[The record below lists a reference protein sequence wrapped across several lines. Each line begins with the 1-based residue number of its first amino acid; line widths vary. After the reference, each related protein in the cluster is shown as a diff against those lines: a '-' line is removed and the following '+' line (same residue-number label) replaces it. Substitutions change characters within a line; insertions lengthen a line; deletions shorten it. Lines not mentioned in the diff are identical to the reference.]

1 MKKLDLYVLKK
12 FLVTYFFVVL
22 MLMLVITVIDITEK
36 MEDFMKNNLSPGFI
50 LVEYYFAFIPYM
62 ANLLSPITIFIATIF
77 VTANLAARTEI
88 IAMLSS
94 GMSLTR
100 IMFPFLIGSMIIGA
114 MVFYMAGWLIPHGNK
129 TRIDFEKKYI
139 KSAFFFSGKNVHIKT
154 TPTTYVYLE
163 SYNSE
168 LNIGYQFT
176 LETIIDNKLESKM
189 KAGRIHWNDS
199 IKKWHIEE
207 YFIRRFDTSGVEHV
221 YTGKDKDTVLTIT
234 PKDFEDTYM
243 LFETFDMSEL
253 NRQIAILESRGAEN
267 VDTYIVEKY
276 QRYTYPF
283 SVIILTLIGVIAAS
297 RKSREGAGLTIA
309 FGFLLAF
316 VYIIFMITSRSLAN
330 VGGIGPLLAS
340 WIPNLVFMGIG
351 TIMYRYVPK

>member
-1 MKKLDLYVLKK
+1 VKKLDLYILKK

-36 MEDFMKNNLSPGFI
+36 MEDFMKNDLSAGFV

-94 GMSLTR
+94 GMSLLR
-100 IMFPFLIGSMIIGA
+100 IMYPFFIGSVLIGLI
-114 MVFYMAGWLIPHGNK
+114 VFYMAGWLIPQGNK
-129 TRIDFEKKYI
+129 SRIDFEKKYI
-139 KSAFFFSGKNVHIKT
+139 KSTYYFAGRNVHIKT
-154 TPTTYVYLE
+154 SPTTYVYLE
-163 SYNSE
+163 SYNSA

-176 LETIIDNKLESKM
+176 LETIVDNKLVSKLN
-189 KAGRIHWNDS
+189 ASRIHWIDS
-199 IKKWHIEE
+199 IQKWHMDQ
-207 YFIRRFDTSGVEHV
+207 YFVRSFENSGLETINH
-221 YTGKDKDTVLTIT
+221 GKDKDTLLTIT

-243 LFETFDMSEL
+243 LFETFDMQEL
-253 NRQIAILESRGAEN
+253 ESQIKLLRSRGAEN
-267 VDTYIVEKY
+267 IDTYIAEKY

-297 RKSREGAGLTIA
+297 RKSREGAGLPIA

-330 VGGIGPLLAS
+330 VGGIGPILAS
-340 WIPNLVFMGIG
+340 WIPNLVFMVIG
-351 TIMYRYVPK
+351 TIMYRFVPK

>member
-1 MKKLDLYVLKK
+1 MKKLDVYIIKK

-36 MEDFMKNNLSPGFI
+36 MEDFMKHDLSPGFV

-94 GMSLTR
+94 GMSLIR
-100 IMFPFLIGSMIIGA
+100 IMFPFFIGSLLVGL
-114 MVFYMAGWLIPHGNK
+114 MVFYLAGWLIPHGNK
-129 TRIDFEKKYI
+129 ARIEFEKKYI
-139 KSAFFFSGKNVHIKT
+139 KNSYFYDGKNVHIKT

-163 SYNSE
+163 SYNSDV
-168 LNIGYQFT
+168 NIGYQFT
-176 LETIIDNKLESKM
+176 LETVVDNKLVSKL
-189 KAGRIHWNDS
+189 KAGRISWNEK
-199 IKKWHIEE
+199 IQKWNVESF
-207 YFIRRFDTSGVEHV
+207 FIRRFDNN
-221 YTGKDKDTVLTIT
+221 GKEEVFHGQNKDTVLTIT

-243 LFETFDMSEL
+243 LYETFDMFELDDYIDKMKARGSE
-253 NRQIAILESRGAEN
+253 NIDVYTS
-267 VDTYIVEKY
+267 EKY

-283 SVIILTLIGVIAAS
+283 SVIILTLIGVIAS
-297 RKSREGAGLTIA
+297 CRKSREGAGLTIA

-316 VYIIFMITSRSLAN
+316 VYIIFTITSRSMAN
-330 VGGIGPLLAS
+330 VGGMGPLLAS
-340 WIPNLVFMGIG
+340 WVPNLVFIGIG
-351 TIMYRYVPK
+351 IVMYRKVPK

>member
-1 MKKLDLYVLKK
+1 MKKLDLYILKK

-36 MEDFMKNNLSPGFI
+36 MEDFMKNDLSAGFV

-100 IMFPFLIGSMIIGA
+100 IMFPFLVGSMIIGV

-129 TRIDFEKKYI
+129 ARIDFEKKYI

-176 LETIIDNKLESKM
+176 LETIADNKLMSKM

-207 YFIRRFDTSGVEHV
+207 YFIRSFDNNGVEHV

-234 PKDFEDTYM
+234 PKDFADTYM
-243 LFETFDMSEL
+243 LFETFDMGEL
-253 NRQIAILESRGAEN
+253 NRQIAILEARGAEN
-267 VDTYIVEKY
+267 IDTYVVEKY

-340 WIPNLVFMGIG
+340 WIPNLVFVGIG
-351 TIMYRYVPK
+351 LVMYRYVPK

>member
-1 MKKLDLYVLKK
+1 
-12 FLVTYFFVVL
+12 

-36 MEDFMKNNLSPGFI
+36 MEDFMKNDLSAGFV

-77 VTANLAARTEI
+77 VAANLAARTEI

-100 IMFPFLIGSMIIGA
+100 IMYPFFIGSLIIGV

-139 KSAFFFSGKNVHIKT
+139 KSTYYFLGKNVHIKT
-154 TPTTYVYLE
+154 SPTTYVYLE

-168 LNIGYQFT
+168 MNIGYQFT
-176 LETIIDNKLESKM
+176 LETVIDNRLSSKM
-189 KAGRIHWNDS
+189 KASRIHWNDS
-199 IKKWHIEE
+199 IQKWHMEQF
-207 YFIRRFDTSGVEHV
+207 FIRQFDNNGEEKISM
-221 YTGKDKDTVLTIT
+221 GKDLDTVLAIT

-243 LFETFDMSEL
+243 LFETFDMFEL
-253 NRQIAILESRGAEN
+253 NKQIEMLQSRGAEN
-267 VDTYIVEKY
+267 IDTYIVEKY

-297 RKSREGAGLTIA
+297 RKSREGAGLPIA

-340 WIPNLVFMGIG
+340 WIPNLVFICIG
-351 TIMYRYVPK
+351 SIMYRYVPK

>member
-1 MKKLDLYVLKK
+1 VKKLDLYVLKK

-36 MEDFMKNNLSPGFI
+36 MEDFMKNNLSAGFV

-129 TRIDFEKKYI
+129 ARIDFEKKYI

-154 TPTTYVYLE
+154 SPTTYVYLE

-176 LETIIDNKLESKM
+176 LETVVDNKLVSKM

-199 IKKWHIEE
+199 IQKWHIDE
-207 YFIRRFDTSGVEHV
+207 YFIRRFDNNDVESV
-221 YTGKDKDTVLTIT
+221 DTGKDKDTVLTIT

-243 LFETFDMSEL
+243 LFETFDMGEL

-340 WIPNLVFMGIG
+340 WIPNLVFIAIGIV
-351 TIMYRYVPK
+351 MYRNVPK

>member
-1 MKKLDLYVLKK
+1 MKKLDLYILKK

-36 MEDFMKNNLSPGFI
+36 MEDFMKHNLSAWFV

-94 GMSLTR
+94 GMSLIR
-100 IMFPFLIGSMIIGA
+100 IMFPYLIGSILIGLL
-114 MVFYMAGWLIPHGNK
+114 VFYMGGWLIPHGNK
-129 TRIDFEKKYI
+129 ARVDFEKKYI
-139 KSAFFFSGKNVHIKT
+139 KSTYFFEGKNVHIKT
-154 TPTTYVYLE
+154 SPTSYVYLE

-168 LNIGYQFT
+168 LNVGYQFT
-176 LETIIDNKLESKM
+176 LETIVDNKLVSKL

-199 IKKWHIEE
+199 LKKWHLEE
-207 YFIRRFDTSGVEHV
+207 FFIRRFDNN
-221 YTGKDKDTVLTIT
+221 GKEEVFRGRDRDTTLSIS
-234 PKDFEDTYM
+234 PKDFQDTYM
-243 LFETFDMSEL
+243 LYETFDMGEL
-253 NRQIAILESRGAEN
+253 NNQIAMLKSRGSEN

-276 QRYTYPF
+276 QRITYPF
-283 SVIILTLIGVIAAS
+283 SIIILTMIGVIASS

-340 WIPNLVFMGIG
+340 WIPNIVFIFIG
-351 TIMYRYVPK
+351 LFMYGRVPK

>member
-1 MKKLDLYVLKK
+1 MKKLDLYILKK

-36 MEDFMKNNLSPGFI
+36 MEDFMKNDLSAGFV

-77 VTANLAARTEI
+77 VAANLAARTEI

-100 IMFPFLIGSMIIGA
+100 IMYPFLIGSMIVGA
-114 MVFYMAGWLIPHGNK
+114 MVFYMAGWMIPHGNK
-129 TRIDFEKKYI
+129 ARIDFEKKYI
-139 KSAFFFSGKNVHIKT
+139 KSAYYFGGKNVHIKT
-154 TPTTYVYLE
+154 SPTTYVYLE

-176 LETIIDNKLESKM
+176 LETIIDNKLVSKM

-199 IKKWHIEE
+199 IKKWNVEE
-207 YFIRRFDTSGVEHV
+207 FFIRSFDNNGVEHIA
-221 YTGKDKDTVLTIT
+221 TGKHVDTVLTIT
-234 PKDFEDTYM
+234 PKDFSDTYM
-243 LFETFDMSEL
+243 LFETFDMGEL
-253 NRQIAILESRGAEN
+253 NKQIALLESRGAEN
-267 VDTYIVEKY
+267 IDTYTAEKY

-283 SVIILTLIGVIAAS
+283 SVVILTMIGVIAAS
-297 RKSREGAGLTIA
+297 RKSREGAGLPIA

-330 VGGIGPLLAS
+330 VGGVGPLLAS
-340 WIPNLVFMGIG
+340 WIPNLVFIGIG
-351 TIMYRYVPK
+351 FIMYRYVPK

>member
-1 MKKLDLYVLKK
+1 
-12 FLVTYFFVVL
+12 

-36 MEDFMKNNLSPGFI
+36 MEDFMKNDLSAGFV

-100 IMFPFLIGSMIIGA
+100 IMFPFLVGSMIIGV

-129 TRIDFEKKYI
+129 ARIDFEKKYI

-176 LETIIDNKLESKM
+176 LETIADNKLMSKM

-207 YFIRRFDTSGVEHV
+207 YFIRSFDNNGVEHV

-234 PKDFEDTYM
+234 PKDFADTYM
-243 LFETFDMSEL
+243 LFETFDMGEL
-253 NRQIAILESRGAEN
+253 NRQIAILEARGAEN
-267 VDTYIVEKY
+267 IDTYVVEKY

-340 WIPNLVFMGIG
+340 WIPNLVFVGIG
-351 TIMYRYVPK
+351 LVMYRYVPK

>member
-1 MKKLDLYVLKK
+1 MKKLDLYILKK

-36 MEDFMKNNLSPGFI
+36 MEDFMKNDLSAGFV

-100 IMFPFLIGSMIIGA
+100 IMFPFLIGSMIIGI

-129 TRIDFEKKYI
+129 ARIDFEKKYI
-139 KSAFFFSGKNVHIKT
+139 KSAYFFSGKNVHIKT
-154 TPTTYVYLE
+154 TPSTYVYLE

-176 LETIIDNKLESKM
+176 LETIIDNKLVAKM

-199 IKKWHIEE
+199 IKKWRIEE
-207 YFIRRFDTSGVEHV
+207 YFIRSFDNNGVEHIS
-221 YTGKDKDTVLTIT
+221 TGLGKDTVLTIT
-234 PKDFEDTYM
+234 PNDFSDTYM
-243 LFETFDMSEL
+243 LYETYDMGEL
-253 NRQIAILESRGAEN
+253 NKQIEILESRGAEN
-267 VDTYIVEKY
+267 IDVYVVEKY

-316 VYIIFMITSRSLAN
+316 VYIIFMITSRSMAN

>member
-1 MKKLDLYVLKK
+1 MKKLDLYILKK

-36 MEDFMKNNLSPGFI
+36 MEDFMKNDLSAGFV

-77 VTANLAARTEI
+77 VAANLAARTEI

-94 GMSLTR
+94 GMSLIR
-100 IMFPFLIGSMIIGA
+100 IMFPFFIGSALVGV

-129 TRIDFEKKYI
+129 QRIDFEKRYI
-139 KSAFFFSGKNVHIKT
+139 KSAFYYSGKNVHIKT

-176 LETIIDNKLESKM
+176 LETIIDNKLVEKM

-199 IKKWHIEE
+199 IKKWHVEE
-207 YFIRRFDTSGVEHV
+207 YFIRRFDNNGVEHV
-221 YTGKDKDTVLTIT
+221 YRGSDKDTVLTIT
-234 PKDFEDTYM
+234 PKDFADTYM
-243 LFETFDMSEL
+243 LFETYDMGEL
-253 NRQIAILESRGAEN
+253 NRQIAILEARGAEN

-330 VGGIGPLLAS
+330 AGGIGPLLAS
-340 WIPNLVFMGIG
+340 WIPNMVFMCIG
-351 TIMYRYVPK
+351 FVMYRYVPK

>member
-1 MKKLDLYVLKK
+1 MKKLDLYILKK

-36 MEDFMKNNLSPGFI
+36 MEDFMKNELSAGFV

-94 GMSLTR
+94 GMSLMR
-100 IMFPFLIGSMIIGA
+100 IMYPFLIGSIIIGLL
-114 MVFYMAGWLIPHGNK
+114 VFYMAGWLIPQGNK
-129 TRIDFEKKYI
+129 SRIEFEKKYI
-139 KSAFFFSGKNVHIKT
+139 KSTYYFSGKNVHIKT
-154 TPTTYVYLE
+154 SPTTYVYLE
-163 SYNSE
+163 SYNSMMD
-168 LNIGYQFT
+168 IGYQFT
-176 LETIIDNKLESKM
+176 LEKVVGNKLVSKL
-189 KAGRIHWNDS
+189 KAGRIHWIDS
-199 IKKWHIEE
+199 IQKWHMDQ
-207 YFIRRFDTSGVEHV
+207 YFIRSFDNNGMESIQ
-221 YTGKDKDTVLTIT
+221 YGKEKDTILTIT

-243 LFETFDMSEL
+243 LFETFNMQEL
-253 NRQIAILESRGAEN
+253 EHQIDELKARGAEN
-267 VDTYIVEKY
+267 IDTYIVEKY

-297 RKSREGAGLTIA
+297 RKSREGAGLPIA

-340 WIPNLVFMGIG
+340 WIPNLVFIVIG
-351 TIMYRYVPK
+351 TVMYRYVPK

>member
-1 MKKLDLYVLKK
+1 M
-12 FLVTYFFVVL
+12 VL

-36 MEDFMKNNLSPGFI
+36 MEDFMKHNLSAWFV

-94 GMSLTR
+94 GMSLIR
-100 IMFPFLIGSMIIGA
+100 IMFPFFIGSILIGLL
-114 MVFYMAGWLIPHGNK
+114 VFYMGGWLIPHGNK
-129 TRIDFEKKYI
+129 ARVDFEKKYI
-139 KSAFFFSGKNVHIKT
+139 KSTYFFEGRNVHIKT
-154 TPTTYVYLE
+154 SPTTYVYLD

-168 LNIGYQFT
+168 QNVGYQFT
-176 LETIIDNKLESKM
+176 LEKITDNRLISKL
-189 KAGRIHWNDS
+189 KAGRIHWDDS
-199 IKKWHIEE
+199 LQLWHIEE
-207 YFIRRFDTSGVEHV
+207 YFLRSFDSEGVESISK
-221 YTGKDKDTVLTIT
+221 GRNKDTTLTIT

-243 LFETFDMSEL
+243 LYETFDMIEL
-253 NRQIAILESRGAEN
+253 NDKIEVLRARGSEN
-267 VDTYIVEKY
+267 VDTYVVEKY
-276 QRYTYPF
+276 QRITYPF
-283 SVIILTLIGVIAAS
+283 SVIILTLIGVIASS

-330 VGGIGPLLAS
+330 VGGMGPLLAS
-340 WIPNLVFMGIG
+340 WIPNLVFIVIGIF
-351 TIMYRYVPK
+351 MYRRVPK

>member
-1 MKKLDLYVLKK
+1 MKKLDLYILKK

-36 MEDFMKNNLSPGFI
+36 MEDFMKNNLSAWFV

-77 VTANLAARTEI
+77 VAANLAARTEI

-94 GMSLTR
+94 GMSLIR

-129 TRIDFEKKYI
+129 QRVDFEKKYI
-139 KSAFFFSGKNVHIKT
+139 KSAFFYSGKNVHIKT
-154 TPTTYVYLE
+154 SPTTYVYLE

-176 LETIIDNKLESKM
+176 LETIIDNQLVNKM

-199 IKKWHIEE
+199 IKKWHVEE
-207 YFIRRFDTSGVEHV
+207 YFIRSFDNNGVEHV
-221 YTGKDKDTVLTIT
+221 STGRDKDTVLTIT
-234 PKDFEDTYM
+234 PKDFADTYM
-243 LFETFDMSEL
+243 LFETYDMGEL
-253 NRQIAILESRGAEN
+253 NRQIEILEARGAEN

-297 RKSREGAGLTIA
+297 RKSREGAGLPIA

-340 WIPNLVFMGIG
+340 WIPNMVFVCIGLV
-351 TIMYRYVPK
+351 MYRYVPK

>member
-1 MKKLDLYVLKK
+1 M
-12 FLVTYFFVVL
+12 F
-22 MLMLVITVIDITEK
+22 MLVITVIDITEK
-36 MEDFMKNNLSPGFI
+36 MEDFMKHDLSWGFI

-100 IMFPFLIGSMIIGA
+100 IMYPYLIGSMLIGLL
-114 MVFYMAGWLIPHGNK
+114 VFYMGGWLIPHGNK
-129 TRIDFEKKYI
+129 TRVDFEKKYI
-139 KSAFFFSGKNVHIKT
+139 KSSYVFEGKNVHIKT
-154 TPTTYVYLE
+154 SPTTYVYLE

-168 LNIGYQFT
+168 NNIGYQFT
-176 LETIIDNKLESKM
+176 LEQIVDNRLVSKL
-189 KAGRIHWNDS
+189 KAGRITWNEGL
-199 IKKWHIEE
+199 KKWNLEE
-207 YFIRRFDTSGVEHV
+207 YFIRRFDAQGNEHV
-221 YTGKDKDTVLTIT
+221 YKGSNKDTVLTIS
-234 PKDFEDTYM
+234 PKDFQDTYM
-243 LFETFDMSEL
+243 LYETLDMGQL
-253 NRQIAILESRGAEN
+253 NNSIAVLESRGSEN
-267 VDTYIVEKY
+267 INTYVVEKY

-283 SVIILTLIGVIAAS
+283 SVIILTMIGVIASS

-330 VGGIGPLLAS
+330 VGGMGPLLAS
-340 WIPNLVFMGIG
+340 WIPNFVFIIIG
-351 TIMYRYVPK
+351 LIMYGKVPK

>member
-1 MKKLDLYVLKK
+1 M
-12 FLVTYFFVVL
+12 F
-22 MLMLVITVIDITEK
+22 MLVITVIDITEK
-36 MEDFMKNNLSPGFI
+36 MEDFMKHELSWGFI

-100 IMFPFLIGSMIIGA
+100 IMYPYLIGSMLIGLL
-114 MVFYMAGWLIPHGNK
+114 VFYMGGWLIPHGNK
-129 TRIDFEKKYI
+129 TRVDFEKKYI
-139 KSAFFFSGKNVHIKT
+139 KSSYVFEGKNVHIKT
-154 TPTTYVYLE
+154 SPTTYVYLE

-168 LNIGYQFT
+168 NNIGYQFS
-176 LETIIDNKLESKM
+176 LEQIVDNRLVSKL
-189 KAGRIHWNDS
+189 KAGRITWNDA
-199 IKKWHIEE
+199 IKKWNVEE
-207 YFIRRFDTSGVEHV
+207 YFIRRFDEQGNEYIYKGTN
-221 YTGKDKDTVLTIT
+221 KDTVLTIE
-234 PKDFEDTYM
+234 PKDFQDTYM
-243 LFETFDMSEL
+243 LYETLDMGQL
-253 NRQIAILESRGAEN
+253 NKSIALLESRGSEN
-267 VDTYIVEKY
+267 INTYIVEKY

-283 SVIILTLIGVIAAS
+283 SVIILTLIGVIASS

-330 VGGIGPLLAS
+330 VGGMGPLLAS
-340 WIPNLVFMGIG
+340 WIPNFVFIIIG
-351 TIMYRYVPK
+351 LIMYGKVPK

>member
-1 MKKLDLYVLKK
+1 
-12 FLVTYFFVVL
+12 

-36 MEDFMKNNLSPGFI
+36 MEDFMKNDLSPGFV

-100 IMFPFLIGSMIIGA
+100 IMYPFLIGSLIIGLL
-114 MVFYMAGWLIPHGNK
+114 VFYMAGWLIPHGNK
-129 TRIDFEKKYI
+129 SRIDFEKKYT
-139 KSAFFFSGKNVHIKT
+139 KSEFFFSGKNVHIKT
-154 TPTTYVYLE
+154 TPSSYVYLE

-176 LETIIDNKLESKM
+176 LETIVGNRLVEKM

-199 IKKWHIEE
+199 IKKWNIEE
-207 YFIRRFDTSGVEHV
+207 YFIRRFDSLGVEHI
-221 YTGKDKDTVLTIT
+221 YTGKNIDTVLTIT
-234 PKDFEDTYM
+234 PKDFSDTYM
-243 LFETFDMSEL
+243 LFETFDMGEL
-253 NRQIAILESRGAEN
+253 NRQIEILESRGAEN
-267 VDTYIVEKY
+267 IDTYIAEKY

-283 SVIILTLIGVIAAS
+283 SVVILTMIGVIAAS
-297 RKSREGAGLTIA
+297 RKSREGAGLPIA

-316 VYIIFMITSRSLAN
+316 VYIIFLITSRSLAN

-340 WIPNLVFMGIG
+340 WIPNLVFIGIG
-351 TIMYRYVPK
+351 LIMYRKVPK

>member
-1 MKKLDLYVLKK
+1 MKTLDLYIIKK

-22 MLMLVITVIDITEK
+22 MFMLVITVIDITEK
-36 MEDFMKNNLSPGFI
+36 MEDFMKHDLSVWFI

-100 IMFPFLIGSMIIGA
+100 IMYPYFIGSIIIA
-114 MVFYMAGWLIPHGNK
+114 CLVFYMSGWLIPHGNK
-129 TRIDFEKKYI
+129 KRVDFEKKYI
-139 KSAFFFSGKNVHIKT
+139 KSTFFYEGRNVHMKT
-154 TPTTYVYLE
+154 SPTTYVYIE

-168 LNIGYQFT
+168 INVGYQFT
-176 LETIIDNKLESKM
+176 LETVVDNRLVSKL
-189 KAGRIHWNDS
+189 KAARMNWNDS
-199 IKKWHIEE
+199 TKKWRMEE
-207 YFIRRFDTSGVEHV
+207 YFIRRFTEDGKEEIFKGQGLDTL
-221 YTGKDKDTVLTIT
+221 LTIT

-243 LFETFDMSEL
+243 LFETYDMGEL
-253 NRQIAILESRGAEN
+253 NNQIAMLEARGSEN
-267 VDTYIVEKY
+267 VSTYITEKF

-283 SVIILTLIGVIAAS
+283 SVIILTLIGVIASS

-340 WIPNLVFMGIG
+340 WIPNLVFIVIG
-351 TIMYRYVPK
+351 LIMYRRVPK

>member
-22 MLMLVITVIDITEK
+22 MLMLVITVIDVTEK
-36 MEDFMKNNLSPGFI
+36 MEDFMKNDLSPGFV

-100 IMFPFLIGSMIIGA
+100 IMFPFFVGSMIVGA

-129 TRIDFEKKYI
+129 ARIDFEKKYI
-139 KSAFFFSGKNVHIKT
+139 KSEFFFSGKNVHIKT
-154 TPTTYVYLE
+154 TPSTYVYLE

-176 LETIIDNKLESKM
+176 LETIIDNKLVSKM

-207 YFIRRFDTSGVEHV
+207 YFIRRFDNNGVEQV
-221 YTGKDKDTVLTIT
+221 YTGAGKDTVLTIT
-234 PKDFEDTYM
+234 PNDFSDTYM
-243 LFETFDMSEL
+243 LYETFDMFEL
-253 NRQIAILESRGAEN
+253 DRQIKIMEARGAEN
-267 VDTYIVEKY
+267 IDTYVVEKY

-283 SVIILTLIGVIAAS
+283 SIIILTLIGVIAAS

-316 VYIIFMITSRSLAN
+316 VYIIFMITSRSMAN

-340 WIPNLVFMGIG
+340 WIPNLVFMVIG
-351 TIMYRYVPK
+351 TVMYRYVPK

>member
-1 MKKLDLYVLKK
+1 
-12 FLVTYFFVVL
+12 

-36 MEDFMKNNLSPGFI
+36 MEDFMKNNLSAGFV

-129 TRIDFEKKYI
+129 ARIDFEKKYI

-154 TPTTYVYLE
+154 SPTTYVYLE

-176 LETIIDNKLESKM
+176 LETVVDNKLVSKM

-199 IKKWHIEE
+199 IQKWHIDE
-207 YFIRRFDTSGVEHV
+207 YFIRRFDNNDVESV
-221 YTGKDKDTVLTIT
+221 DTGKDKDTVLTIT

-243 LFETFDMSEL
+243 LFETFDMGEL

-340 WIPNLVFMGIG
+340 WIPNLVFIAIGIV
-351 TIMYRYVPK
+351 MYRNVPK